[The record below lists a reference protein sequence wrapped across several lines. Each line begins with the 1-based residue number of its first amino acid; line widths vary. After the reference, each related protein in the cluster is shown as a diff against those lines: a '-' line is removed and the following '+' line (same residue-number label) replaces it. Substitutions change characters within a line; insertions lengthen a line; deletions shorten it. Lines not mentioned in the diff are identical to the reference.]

1 MLFVFPLKKLVFFL
15 LVFTALV
22 LCTVRCTPI
31 LLLITA
37 TDWQLSRVHANP
49 LLSRVNA
56 ILHTIY
62 VCICLEQGCACVR
75 AYQTYLRTTVS
86 HFRSV
91 HNQIFYASKKKKID
105 FLFLQFVVNFQ
116 HMKYVY
122 IIFVL
127 VKICICVVWNC
138 FTVRY
143 VFAMFGTYMEFNY
156 APFAKL
162 MPKYLRGVYCVLRKD
177 DCRVTKENICLFY

>member
-1 MLFVFPLKKLVFFL
+1 MLCIHLLPVVASLRRRKLINAVNSIAFRFSSQKASFFL

-91 HNQIFYASKKKKID
+91 HNQIFYASKKKK
-105 FLFLQFVVNFQ
+105 L
-116 HMKYVY
+116 
-122 IIFVL
+122 IFYFCNL
-127 VKICICVVWNC
+127 WSI
-138 FTVRY
+138 
-143 VFAMFGTYMEFNY
+143 FN
-156 APFAKL
+156 
-162 MPKYLRGVYCVLRKD
+162 
-177 DCRVTKENICLFY
+177 T